1 MRKLKIF
8 TYDKNFVVEYVQ
20 SNLIIRIL
28 LVFILL
34 SKKTKYI
41 LCCYKLLKKHC
52 ENVIKKLLCTCTLF
66 AKHCYNLPFPKNTIS
81 TKIID
86 T

>member
-34 SKKTKYI
+34 SKQQNIFYV
-41 LCCYKLLKKHC
+41 
-52 ENVIKKLLCTCTLF
+52 VI
-66 AKHCYNLPFPKNTIS
+66 NG
-81 TKIID
+81 
-86 T
+86 